1 MFLTLL
7 LGLAPRTLAAEDTG
21 PVLRIVSPLADA
33 AVVPGEGRRGAGSP
47 NGAGFALNLEIVTRD
62 AVPIAVREATIGPNA
77 PGIRHV
83 DGLGKP
89 NVDFPGLA
97 VRLDTDLITPD
108 GAIIAKGTDLGALF
122 NVAGTDDTPGPGV
135 TIWAGWHVL
144 ESLPTDVNTFTITAS
159 VRDASGRVGQ
169 DTITVRV
176 KRDGAASG
184 QALTPGAETGKAT
197 GQDDPNGPTVTMIA
211 PRVPSAV
218 AANPALMFIQV
229 TAEDRA
235 RAGIGVNETG
245 AGIVTPAQAPGLI
258 FDPAQIP
265 NTAMGTKGGPNRNYP
280 GLSLTFDADLKQ
292 PNGNVV
298 PAGTNLAAIFD
309 IAGSEVNRGGFVVTT
324 ADWVVGGTLQRN
336 GTVLVPGDR
345 LAITARVTDNA
356 GKTGTARSVV
366 DISPVASGQELTPAP
381 AAVAPAPSASPTPSP
396 APSASPT
403 PTPSPTPRPSPMPSP
418 TPSPAPAPAP
428 MPGLPNTGG
437 GGIVAP
443 QGRAEGLLTGLAI
456 VAGLGLATV
465 AVRRRWVG

>member
-1 MFLTLL
+1 M
-7 LGLAPRTLAAEDTG
+7 RTLARRLAMSAMLLGAFLGLVPFASAAEETG

-33 AVVPGEGRRGAGSP
+33 AVAPGEGRVGAGRP
-47 NGAGFALNLEIVTRD
+47 NGAGFALNLEIITRD

-89 NVDFPGLA
+89 NPDFPGLT

-108 GAIIAKGTDLGALF
+108 GAIIAKGIDLGALF

-159 VRDASGRVGQ
+159 VRDATGRVGQ
-169 DTITVRV
+169 DTLTVRV
-176 KRDGAASG
+176 KRDGAPSG

-218 AANPALMFIQV
+218 SANPTLMFIQV

-245 AGIVTPAQAPGLI
+245 SGIVTPAQPLGLI

-324 ADWVVGGTLQRN
+324 ADWVVGGTLQR
-336 GTVLVPGDR
+336 GGVALAPGDR

-356 GKTGTARSVV
+356 GKTGTARNVV
-366 DISPVASGQELTPAP
+366 DISPVVSGQDLTPAP
-381 AAVAPAPSASPTPSP
+381 GAATPAPSPTPAPTPAPAPSP
-396 APSASPT
+396 APT
-403 PTPSPTPRPSPMPSP
+403 
-418 TPSPAPAPAP
+418 PAP

-437 GGIVAP
+437 GAMAAE
-443 QGRAEGLLTGLAI
+443 QGRVQGIATGLAI
-456 VAGLGLATV
+456 VVGLGLATV
-465 AVRRRWVG
+465 ARRRRVG